1 MKYALVSWSVSTI
14 AGMGDVGSLESQF
27 RANHRFEEAGDKK

>member
-1 MKYALVSWSVSTI
+1 MERLEDSWHEL
-14 AGMGDVGSLESQF
+14 GRSLESQF